1 MALTG
6 RRRILE
12 KKDLALRP
20 HPGARRTTR
29 LAESS
34 VVHPNPKP
42 PHRPDATDKS
52 RPSGTDLET
61 FGRFRPAF
69 GVGAGSTPRKSHRLR
84 DVRPDA
90 SPRRVLARTEPPSGK
105 VSRERA
111 TSEQCVS
118 TKDTVVPPNLRRSL
132 RQGPNMTLT
141 RRSNEYYAER
151 FSGRFR
157 PIRPKGLFVVISGRS
172 VGRGSSHKGPRTAI
186 CVRNVDDQ

>member
-61 FGRFRPAF
+61 FGRLRPAF
-69 GVGAGSTPRKSHRLR
+69 GVGAGSTPRSRTGLETFGRTLPRDESRSHRTP
-84 DVRPDA
+84 VGKGEQ
-90 SPRRVLARTEPPSGK
+90 RTG
-105 VSRERA
+105 
-111 TSEQCVS
+111 
-118 TKDTVVPPNLRRSL
+118 
-132 RQGPNMTLT
+132 
-141 RRSNEYYAER
+141 NE
-151 FSGRFR
+151 
-157 PIRPKGLFVVISGRS
+157 
-172 VGRGSSHKGPRTAI
+172 
-186 CVRNVDDQ
+186 